1 MINSNKRPIESF
13 VTATAGNTAI
23 PTEGTLVNAQGNIG
37 LSNGQLGIIAASL
50 EGSLALNSFVAGT
63 TPTMAESPVVAFVQ
77 GTENSASV
85 QTATVKYPLPGP
97 LTYRTTGPVD
107 FRQPVYVTKQA
118 YRAPSHAVQVI
129 GNASG
134 QANAINTLD
143 NTIYEL
149 AVQFRGRRAQEFTST
164 QENGYLRASITTPDF
179 TALSY
184 TTAQK
189 IDYIATMLAHDVNRN
204 SRAFGATRRFA
215 GSNPVVAFL
224 VNSTGAGVTGVNI
237 GGGSPIAAG
246 SVIPTFVYQGVTHNI
261 TLTDAMATSIKNA
274 AVAASGVALASLTWE
289 IVPVNIANAGT
300 NVEDIIMLVA
310 LDEVESYVDFIPEI
324 KVDMV
329 VSLTRGFTST
339 VRNSKLSYADEGQ
352 GLARQLEL
360 FYSATQAQRE
370 YSLRHDLDPVVR
382 YPNLFVANGTYDVYN
397 VLHQNNHA
405 VDLANITEYRKRAI
419 ISVPTSLSGSL
430 GSTLDTWFTTMLGL
444 SNNGAMINL

>member
-1 MINSNKRPIESF
+1 
-13 VTATAGNTAI
+13 
-23 PTEGTLVNAQGNIG
+23 
-37 LSNGQLGIIAASL
+37 
-50 EGSLALNSFVAGT
+50 
-63 TPTMAESPVVAFVQ
+63 
-77 GTENSASV
+77 
-85 QTATVKYPLPGP
+85 
-97 LTYRTTGPVD
+97 
-107 FRQPVYVTKQA
+107 
-118 YRAPSHAVQVI
+118 
-129 GNASG
+129 
-134 QANAINTLD
+134 
-143 NTIYEL
+143 
-149 AVQFRGRRAQEFTST
+149 
-164 QENGYLRASITTPDF
+164 
-179 TALSY
+179 
-184 TTAQK
+184 
-189 IDYIATMLAHDVNRN
+189 
-204 SRAFGATRRFA
+204 
-215 GSNPVVAFL
+215 
-224 VNSTGAGVTGVNI
+224 
-237 GGGSPIAAG
+237 
-246 SVIPTFVYQGVTHNI
+246 
-261 TLTDAMATSIKNA
+261 
-274 AVAASGVALASLTWE
+274 LTWE